1 MRNLMLRHISPAARR
16 LARQARWLARPGL
29 VTRPAARVLWHDDR
43 GVVGVL
49 VAALLGTGVLLG
61 MGALVIDLG
70 QVYQNRAELQNG
82 ADASALAVASNCALG
97 GTGAC
102 VLSSVLPLVTHYADA
117 NASGLTGHQAG
128 IELVCG
134 SMSLGLCPA
143 SAGGLTD
150 CPAAPPTGINYVDVH
165 TVTLT
170 GGGSSVLP
178 PFFGRMLGDEN
189 YSGSSVKACAQAEW
203 GGPASATATAFTIS
217 ACSWYSYTGDGL
229 LFASPPPYPPNLAPA
244 ALSDHVL
251 VLRGSR
257 GSRASGC
264 PPFEPYGQD
273 AAGTF
278 GWTSDQGSCSGF
290 IDGSYRG
297 TTGTATSDC
306 QTALQ
311 EAQENR
317 TVVYVPVYSSVTAS
331 GAGISYNPLGFAA
344 FVVTGYRLSSTVAAS
359 DWLSPANNCTGG
371 RVCINGYFT
380 RGLIP
385 STGALGGNDL
395 GASIVKLTG

>member
-1 MRNLMLRHISPAARR
+1 MRGLTTLRRTGPVLRLLRR
-16 LARQARWLARPGL
+16 
-29 VTRPAARVLWHDDR
+29 DDR

-82 ADASALAVASNCALG
+82 ADAGALAVGSNCALG
-97 GTGAC
+97 GAGAC
-102 VLSSVLPLVTHYADA
+102 VLSSVLPLATHFAGA

-143 SAGGLTD
+143 ATGGLTD
-150 CPAAPPTGINYVDVH
+150 CPPAPPAGVNYVDVH

-170 GGGSSVLP
+170 GNGSSVLP
-178 PFFGRMLGDEN
+178 PFFGAMVGEDN

-203 GGPASATATAFTIS
+203 GGPASATAAAFTIS
-217 ACSWYSYTGDGL
+217 ACSWYSYTVDGTL
-229 LFASPPPYPPNLAPA
+229 YAAAPPYPPGLPPT

-251 VLRGSR
+251 VIRGSR

-264 PPFEPYGQD
+264 PPFEPSGQD
-273 AAGTF
+273 AAGEF
-278 GWTSDQGSCSGF
+278 GWTSDPGSCAEVIS
-290 IDGSYRG
+290 GSY
-297 TTGTATSDC
+297 TGKTGAQATSDC
-306 QTALQ
+306 RTVLQ
-311 EAQENR
+311 NAQANR
-317 TVVYVPVYSSVTAS
+317 TVLYVPVYSSVSTAGS
-331 GAGISYNPLGFAA
+331 AVSYNLLGFAA
-344 FVVTGYRLSSTVAAS
+344 FVVTGYRLSGTFAAS
-359 DWLSPANNCTGG
+359 DWLNPANNCPGYK
-371 RVCINGYFT
+371 VCISGYFT

-385 STGALGGNDL
+385 STGGLGGNDL
-395 GASIVKLTG
+395 GASIVELTG